1 MADAIVIRSDL
12 PLQEILHICFILF
25 RYLLCKNLRIFLKT
39 PQEQNHTMKRFAVA
53 VALMCALSTSTFA
66 GLMPT
71 DGKSEPPPPPA
82 TSSIAG
88 EMPAGGESE
97 PTSST
102 VLVSVILTILN
113 LG

>member
-1 MADAIVIRSDL
+1 
-12 PLQEILHICFILF
+12 
-25 RYLLCKNLRIFLKT
+25 
-39 PQEQNHTMKRFAVA
+39 
-53 VALMCALSTSTFA
+53 MCALSTSTFA

-97 PTSST
+97 LTSSTSST